1 MIRTLV
7 CLSLV
12 WASVLSAAQ
21 GVILKQTAEDLQDNK
36 TTTATSYVEPDRVAI
51 HSNAGGRQMT
61 MVYLADA
68 NTMRMID
75 HSNKTV
81 REMSGEDLEKAMG
94 QVNEAMAKL
103 QEQMKNM
110 PPQQREMMEKMM
122 GDRMKALTGGGAETP
137 VFKRGDGGAEIG
149 GRSCDWYEGYRGE
162 TLFSMVC
169 AAEWGSLDLRASDFA
184 VFQKMAELMTKLA
197 PGIADLARTGSANW
211 QEQKMFPG
219 FPLEQTIY
227 MDGKPRTKST
237 LESVERGAIDDAVFE
252 APNDYKVEKGI
263 PGVR

>member
-1 MIRTLV
+1 V
-7 CLSLV
+7 Q
-12 WASVLSAAQ
+12 SAAQ
-21 GVILKQTAEDLQDNK
+21 GVVLKQTAEDLQNNK
-36 TTTATSYVEPDRVAI
+36 TTATTSYVEPDRVAV
-51 HSNAGGRQMT
+51 NTTAGDRQMT

-81 REMSGEDLEKAMG
+81 REMSGEDLEKMMG
-94 QVNEAMAKL
+94 QVNEAMAKMR
-103 QEQMKNM
+103 EQMKNM

-122 GDRMKALTGGGAETP
+122 GDRMKSMMGGAPEKP

-162 TLFSMVC
+162 ALFSMVC
-169 AAEWGSLDLRASDFA
+169 AAEWDSLGLQASDFA
-184 VFQKMAELMTKLA
+184 VFQKMAELMTKMA
-197 PGIADLARTGSANW
+197 PGIADLARTGTANW

-237 LESVERGAIDDAVFE
+237 LESVERGEIDGAVFE
-252 APNDYKVEKGI
+252 APSNYKVEKGV